1 MARIDDSGSGPGCAL
16 CRILYL
22 MVLML
27 SSVAWSGARAEPPV
41 EPVPMLQVS
50 IGKVGIFD
58 NVDDP
63 YRIGLEYQ
71 FRPFDAWR
79 LIPAIGAAAAQNDAR
94 FVYFDLRRNFWVS
107 ERWATMWSS
116 GMLWSSRHGGTGSL
130 A

>member
-1 MARIDDSGSGPGCAL
+1 MA
-16 CRILYL
+16 
-22 MVLML
+22 LML
-27 SSVAWSGARAEPPV
+27 SSVASSGARARPPV

-63 YRIGLEYQ
+63 YCIGLEYQ
-71 FRPFDAWR
+71 FRPFGAWQ

-107 ERWATMWSS
+107 ERWV
-116 GMLWSSRHGGTGSL
+116 LIPSRRL
-130 A
+130 FR